1 MEWIADPSIWAGLIT
16 LVVIELVLGIDN
28 LVFIAI
34 LAEKLPP
41 AERNRARVT
50 GLILAM
56 VMRLLLLASI
66 SWLVTLTRPLFTV
79 RDLSFSA
86 RDLIMLGGGLFLLF
100 KATVE
105 LNERL
110 EGKDNDGPTQRK
122 GAKFWAVVAQIV
134 VLDAVFS
141 LDSVITAVGM
151 VDHLLVMMAA
161 VVIAISMMLLA
172 SKALTR
178 FVNSHPTIVILCL
191 SFLLMIGFSLVAEG
205 FGFYIPKGYLY
216 AAIGFSVMIEAL
228 NQLANFNR
236 RRFLSANQSLRSR
249 TTEAVLRLLSGHKEE
264 AELDAQTASLIADH
278 KDEPIFAPQERRM
291 IERVLNLNQRSV
303 SSIMTSR
310 HDIEHIDLSAP
321 ESDIRA
327 LLDKNQHTRL
337 VVTGG
342 DNDEEM
348 LGVVHIIDLLQQSLN
363 GEPLDLRAL
372 VRQPLVFPETLPL
385 LPALEQFRNA
395 RTHFAFVVD
404 EFGSVEGIVTLS
416 DVMETIAGN
425 LPNEVQEIDARHDI
439 QKNADGS
446 WTANGHMPLEDL
458 VQFVPMPLDEKREYH
473 TIAGLLM
480 EHLQRVPTNGET
492 VEIEGYTLKTLQVE
506 NHRVQRVQII
516 PPVQDDDALNYEV

>member
-1 MEWIADPSIWAGLIT
+1 MEWVADPSIWAGLVT
-16 LVVIELVLGIDN
+16 LIVIELVLGIDN

-41 AERNRARVT
+41 AQRDRARVT
-50 GLILAM
+50 GLMLAM
-56 VMRLLLLASI
+56 LMRLLLLASI
-66 SWLVTLTRPLFTV
+66 SWLVTLTQPLLSVGDF
-79 RDLSFSA
+79 SFSA
-86 RDLIMLGGGLFLLF
+86 RDLIMLFGGLFLLF

-110 EGKDNDGPTQRK
+110 EGKDSENPTQRR

-151 VDHLLVMMAA
+151 VDHLAVMMAA
-161 VVIAISMMLLA
+161 VIIAIALMLLA

-191 SFLLMIGFSLVAEG
+191 SFLLMIGFSLIADG
-205 FGFYIPKGYLY
+205 FGFHIPKGYLY

-228 NQLANFNR
+228 NQLAMFNR

-249 TTEAVLRLLSGHKEE
+249 TTEAVMRLLSGQKED

-278 KDEPIFAPQERRM
+278 DDSELFDPRERQM
-291 IERVLNLNQRSV
+291 IERVLNLNQRTV

-321 ESDIRA
+321 ESEIRA
-327 LLDKNQHTRL
+327 LLEKNQHTRL

-342 DNDEEM
+342 EHDEE
-348 LGVVHIIDLLQQSLN
+348 LVGVVHVNDLLQQSLRH
-363 GEPLDLRAL
+363 EPLNLRVL
-372 VRQPLVFPETLPL
+372 LRQPLVFPETLPL

-425 LPNEVQEIDARHDI
+425 LPNEAQETDARHDI

-458 VQFVPMPLDEKREYH
+458 VQYVPVPLDEKREYH

-480 EHLQRVPTNGET
+480 EYLQRIPTPGES
-492 VEIEGYTLKTLQVE
+492 VNVGGYVLKTLAVE
-506 NHRVQRVQII
+506 NHRVQRVQIF
-516 PPVQDDDALNYEV
+516 PPAEDALDYQV